1 MIAVLNLEISL
12 RYTTQYHLPN
22 CMSPVQQ
29 PVHSE
34 DDGDVVRREA
44 DSLEDHHHGHQAGLG
59 DTGRPDA
66 GCCRGD
72 RDSADL
78 ANGEGEVVDLGNE
91 DGGHGLVESS
101 PVHVDGGADG

>member
-1 MIAVLNLEISL
+1 MVDDASTDRVADHVDGCPE
-12 RYTTQYHLPN
+12 
-22 CMSPVQQ
+22 PVQQ